1 MKKSVVMMI
10 LIVYIASLCV
20 VGFFGAKIVVHDKT
34 VPVEDIIWKTEYLDP
49 QKEKFG
55 LTKDAANAKVRSYAN
70 ADDPANELH
79 RVVEYY
85 YETTYKPGLRVV
97 LTFETIPSDSSL
109 KGVEYTFDKK
119 DADFTSETVDNG
131 KTLVLTFLE
140 DELSQIFITVSSKD
154 KNVSKMIYVKV
165 KASSI

>member
-34 VPVEDIIWKTEYLDP
+34 VPVEDIIWKTESLDP

-97 LTFETIPSDSSL
+97 LTFET
-109 KGVEYTFDKK
+109 GNE
-119 DADFTSETVDNG
+119 
-131 KTLVLTFLE
+131 
-140 DELSQIFITVSSKD
+140 
-154 KNVSKMIYVKV
+154 
-165 KASSI
+165 